1 MFCRENG
8 AAIAWLLLFVLM
20 VGGAVYDRASDRSSD
35 RSLRSPDGIVALR

>member
-20 VGGAVYDRASDRSSD
+20 VGGAVYDRASDRS
-35 RSLRSPDGIVALR
+35 LRSPDKIVAQR